1 MFEQEDDVINF
12 DVSSGHAEGLFG
24 AAESVTGLVPE
35 QLQGVLQSAGIDP
48 QALLDMRFDQVT
60 QLLADNGIDV
70 ATLDQAQVMDVVQQL
85 AGGEQSGGVAES
97 VTGWLGS
104 LFSRG

>member
-1 MFEQEDDVINF
+1 VINF
-12 DVSSGHAEGLFG
+12 DDIAGHAEGLFG
-24 AAESVTGLVPE
+24 AAEGLTGLVPE
-35 QLQGVLQSAGIDP
+35 QLQGVLQSAGMEP
-48 QALLDMRFDQVT
+48 TALLDMPFDQVT

-70 ATLDQAQVMDVVQQL
+70 ANLDQAQVMEIVQQL
-85 AGGEQSGGVAES
+85 AGGEQCGITES